1 MESIVR
7 DLINLFPELI
17 KLLVEPRKTLVLKIS
32 SSDGLRPALTFFVA
46 THLLNAGYIGILFR
60 SVPLWQTVQIS
71 GVSLTVV
78 SLLLSPISILIAW
91 KLVGR
96 KIPYYQG
103 LIFTAYVWPIGT
115 ALHNFFY
122 AAAIGAGKLDG
133 YLGGNDAAIK
143 ASDSILIDGLEE
155 ISKLV
160 YSSDVSKAIYYIGI
174 IAVYLWSII
183 CWDAFRKLLN
193 ATYIQTYAAFLINV
207 ILVIIISTPVFFFGF
222 VMFLK

>member
-1 MESIVR
+1 M
-7 DLINLFPELI
+7 
-17 KLLVEPRKTLVLKIS
+17 
-32 SSDGLRPALTFFVA
+32 
-46 THLLNAGYIGILFR
+46 
-60 SVPLWQTVQIS
+60 
-71 GVSLTVV
+71 
-78 SLLLSPISILIAW
+78 
-91 KLVGR
+91 
-96 KIPYYQG
+96 
-103 LIFTAYVWPIGT
+103 
-115 ALHNFFY
+115 
-122 AAAIGAGKLDG
+122 DG